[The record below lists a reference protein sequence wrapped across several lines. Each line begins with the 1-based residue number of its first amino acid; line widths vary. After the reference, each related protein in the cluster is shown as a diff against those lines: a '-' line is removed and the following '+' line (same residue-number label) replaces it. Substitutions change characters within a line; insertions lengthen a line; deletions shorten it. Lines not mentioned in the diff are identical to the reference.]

1 MAILIPL
8 AGIALGAAGMYL
20 FDPGQGRRRR
30 AVMRDQVNSRTRS
43 LTQAAGATVRDVRNR
58 MRGGAAQL
66 QSWSGMQQGEVP
78 DRVLVERVRAKIGR
92 HTSHP
97 KAVKAEAAGGRIALR
112 GQILASEHHPM
123 LRAVRRVRG
132 VKDVQDLLQV
142 HESAQGISALQ
153 GAQSRHE
160 RLALG
165 PSTWSPAA
173 RAVSGGTGAALVL
186 FGLRRGGMMGALAGA
201 AGAMLVT
208 RAMVNKPL
216 EELAEGIGQIG
227 STGGAAD
234 RRGQAGGT
242 PETGHGAGSITA
254 ARAGEEQA
262 QPRELDASGWQSPV
276 AGRTAQPE
284 EQHTEGE
291 QSISG
296 RYPQPAP

>member
-43 LTQAAGATVRDVRNR
+43 LTQAAGATARDMRNR

-66 QSWSGMQQGEVP
+66 QSWSAMQQGEVP

-97 KAVKAEAAGGRIALR
+97 KAVKADAAGGRVALR
-112 GQILASEHHPM
+112 GQILASEHHAM

-132 VKDVQDLLQV
+132 VKDVQDLLQL

-153 GAQSRHE
+153 GAESRHA
-160 RLALG
+160 RLATG

-173 RAVSGGTGAALVL
+173 RAVSGGTGAALVVL
-186 FGLRRGGMMGALAGA
+186 GLRRGGMLGALAGA

-208 RAMVNKPL
+208 RAMANRPL
-216 EELAEGIGQIG
+216 EQLAEGIGQIA
-227 STGGAAD
+227 SSRGAAG
-234 RRGQAGGT
+234 RRGEAGI
-242 PETGHGAGSITA
+242 PDTGPAAGSDA
-254 ARAGEEQA
+254 AAHAANPQA
-262 QPRELDASGWQSPV
+262 QPRDLDASGWQSPAA
-276 AGRTAQPE
+276 AGTGQLE
-284 EQHTEGE
+284 EHRTEGE
-291 QSISG
+291 QSSSG